1 MNRLPGISH
10 IAYARAEAL
19 TPHITLQA
27 IAKVPVGI
35 FAQLSFLPFNKRTAL
50 CETETEFDNNS
61 TLETAT
67 LTFYSSEEL
76 PTGNLCFVVTSV
88 NGEQYLIGTRETPH
102 PFVKKEQTTG
112 LTDGDANTTKYT
124 ISYSNRVALI
134 PISG

>member
-1 MNRLPGISH
+1 MNRLPGISR

-76 PTGNLCFVVTSV
+76 PTGNLCFVISLV
-88 NGEQYLIGTRETPH
+88 NGKSYLIGTKEAPY

-112 LTDGDANTTKYT
+112 LPDGDANTTKYT
-124 ISYSNRVALI
+124 VSYTNRVALV
-134 PISG
+134 PILG

>member
-1 MNRLPGISH
+1 MNRLPGISR

-61 TLETAT
+61 SLETST
-67 LTFYSSEEL
+67 LTFYSSETL
-76 PTGNLCFVVTSV
+76 PDGNLCFVVTSV
-88 NGEQYLIGTRETPH
+88 NGEQYLIGTRETPY

-112 LTDGDANTTKYT
+112 LADGDANTTKYT

>member
-1 MNRLPGISH
+1 MNRLPGISR

-67 LTFYSSEEL
+67 LTFYSSETL
-76 PTGNLCFVVTSV
+76 PDGNLCFVVTSA
-88 NGEQYLIGTRETPH
+88 NGEQYLIGTREMPY
-102 PFVKKEQTTG
+102 PFVKKEQTMG
-112 LTDGDANTTKYT
+112 LPDGDANTTKYT
-124 ISYSNRVALI
+124 VSYSNRVALI